1 MPLSLY
7 ALRLLGIAETLHR
20 WLSMLTGLDQV
31 KRERIAD
38 YADAI
43 AATLGRAATAIAKLD
58 AAPGDATA
66 RNDALREL
74 GRITGYVE
82 TIVTV
87 LEQHLDGRKIAGV
100 KRRLDRLG
108 TDRLAALI
116 GTPGPDIAAVRGG
129 RTRIEA
135 GLSAHTGQLRA
146 DRLLAAE
153 GYLRAL
159 ADGLRA

>member
-7 ALRLLGIAETLHR
+7 ALRLLGLAETLHR
-20 WLSMLTGLDQV
+20 WLSVLTGLDRAN
-31 KRERIAD
+31 RERIAD

-43 AATLGRAATAIAKLD
+43 AATLGRAAAAIAKLD
-58 AAPGDATA
+58 AAPDDALA
-66 RNDALREL
+66 RTDALREL

-82 TIVTV
+82 TIVAV

-100 KRRLDRLG
+100 KRRLDRLDA
-108 TDRLAALI
+108 DRLAALI
-116 GTPGPDIAAVRGG
+116 CAP
-129 RTRIEA
+129 
-135 GLSAHTGQLRA
+135 LSNGAKLPERKGHVRA